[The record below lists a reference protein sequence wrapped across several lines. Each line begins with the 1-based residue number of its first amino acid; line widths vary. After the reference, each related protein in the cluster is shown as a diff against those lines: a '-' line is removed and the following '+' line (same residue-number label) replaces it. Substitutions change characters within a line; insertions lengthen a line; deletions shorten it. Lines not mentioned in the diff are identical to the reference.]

1 MINTIVANSEA
12 KYLSEVITELP
23 LGILSKT
30 LTNVGGTHI
39 ALNYP
44 DNYIIVVPTRDLVD
58 NKLSNPSNSIYNLF
72 GLYAGISNKS
82 FRDYIRNNELHH
94 ILVTYDSL
102 PKLISWLEVLNINAY
117 NYRALFDEY
126 HLLITEMGYRAKA
139 IENLVKVATKFKHYT
154 FMSATPIREKFL
166 PKVLADLPYTEI
178 KWTNTKTIK
187 PTRFNTHCVYKT
199 TVRLLTELKN
209 GLKIDD
215 KEVEE
220 IFVFT
225 NTVIGI
231 KQIVDS
237 ANLSPDEVKIVCADT
252 IRNKQVLGDFE
263 ISKMTG
269 SNKKFNFF
277 TAKGFQGCD
286 LFSKSGLV
294 IVVSDSKRKHTLTD
308 IQTTLYQIS
317 GRIRD
322 LDNVFADRLF
332 HVYSTGYVTQTEE
345 DYLKEKQELIETAKE
360 LIEDQNSKTE
370 QLRLKYRSRLN
381 IDSDFIVFND
391 ETNLYEYSDFKEK
404 FSDYNYELTQHIY
417 NNGLNVRQAYLEA
430 DIDPGKQ
437 QYTWNEDKD
446 VELVKRVTTVSFKTL
461 LEQYIELRESNED
474 LDLIK
479 QYELEHPIFK
489 EAYDKLGVKGINSCK
504 FVEDNIKEKLYATD
518 VSKSKELKNILLDK
532 FSTDTFYTLKE
543 VKAELQNIYNSLG
556 IKSKAKT
563 TDLEVHF
570 NIEYTSKRL
579 DNKKVA
585 GIIFNL

>member
-1 MINTIVANSEA
+1 MINTIIAKPEA
-12 KYLSEVITELP
+12 KYLNEVITELP

-30 LTNVGGTHI
+30 LTNVGGTFL

-44 DNYIIVVPTRDLVD
+44 DNYIIVVPTRDLID
-58 NKLSNPSNSIYNLF
+58 NKLSNPSNSSYNLF
-72 GLYAGISNKS
+72 GIYAGVSNRS
-82 FRDYIRNNELHH
+82 FREYIKNNELHH

-102 PKLISWLEVLNINAY
+102 PKLISWLEVLGINAY
-117 NYRALFDEY
+117 KYRVLFDEY
-126 HLLITEMGYRAKA
+126 HLLITEMGYRSKA

-178 KWTNTKTIK
+178 QWTNTKTIK

-215 KEVEE
+215 KTVEE

-231 KQIVDS
+231 KQIIDS

-269 SNKKFNFF
+269 SNKRFNFF

-286 LFSKSGLV
+286 LFSKSGLC

-322 LDNVFADRLF
+322 IDNVFADRLF
-332 HVYSTGYVTQTEE
+332 HVYSTGYISQTEE
-345 DYLKEKQELIETAKE
+345 DYLKEKQELMETAHQV
-360 LIEDQNSKTE
+360 IADQNSMTE
-370 QLRLKYRSRLN
+370 QLRLRYKRMLN
-381 IDSDFIVFND
+381 IESEFIVFND
-391 ETNLYEYSDFKEK
+391 ETNLYEYSEFKEK

-417 NNGLNVRQAYLEA
+417 NNGLSIRQAYV
-430 DIDPGKQ
+430 DSGIDPGKQ

-461 LEQYIELRESNED
+461 LEQYIELKEVNED
-474 LDLIK
+474 LELIK

-489 EAYDKLGVKGINSCK
+489 EAYNKLGVKGINSCK
-504 FVEDNIKEKLYATD
+504 YIEDNIKERLYAIEASNS
-518 VSKSKELKNILLDK
+518 VEMKNIVLDVFK
-532 FSTDTFYTLKE
+532 PNVFYTLKE
-543 VKAELQNIYNSLG
+543 SKEKLQKLYKELNIN
-556 IKSKAKT
+556 SKAKA
-563 TDLEVHF
+563 TDLETIVDVKYI
-570 NIEYTSKRL
+570 NTKINGKSTKGL
-579 DNKKVA
+579 
-585 GIIFNL
+585 IIN